1 MAAIYFIW
9 LGSGR
14 ARRYHVA
21 PEGQLLDRAAKVGLP
36 AAPGAILLDEFYRVC
51 LEKDLAEMAGGRAVI
66 PDAELLHATL
76 FHSVRLPRF
85 NRPVAVDLVAP
96 DANDNANGGDD
107 DDGDGASIEL
117 PPRRL
122 IDANQPDELAQALVA
137 AWNAVAQRDARRD
150 VFLVEDIV
158 AAEQRGRTHTHDESA
173 IDYVKLYGDGE
184 TNLALP
190 ALSGWRKPD
199 AALPPYQRRLQMLLR
214 GVRYTFG
221 PGRWAVD
228 WADDGKVCHITRIAP
243 VASSPP
249 A

>member
-1 MAAIYFIW
+1 
-9 LGSGR
+9 
-14 ARRYHVA
+14 
-21 PEGQLLDRAAKVGLP
+21 
-36 AAPGAILLDEFYRVC
+36 
-51 LEKDLAEMAGGRAVI
+51 
-66 PDAELLHATL
+66 
-76 FHSVRLPRF
+76 
-85 NRPVAVDLVAP
+85 
-96 DANDNANGGDD
+96 
-107 DDGDGASIEL
+107 
-117 PPRRL
+117 PRRL

-137 AWNAVAQRDARRD
+137 AWNAAAQRDARRD

-158 AAEQRGRTHTHDESA
+158 AAEQRGRAHTHDESA

>member
-76 FHSVRLPRF
+76 FHSARLPRF

-96 DANDNANGGDD
+96 GDGDGDGDD
-107 DDGDGASIEL
+107 DGASIEL

-137 AWNAVAQRDARRD
+137 AWNAAAQRDARRD
-150 VFLVEDIV
+150 VFLVEDV
-158 AAEQRGRTHTHDESA
+158 AAEYRGRAHTHDESPV
-173 IDYVKLYGDGE
+173 DYVKLYGDGE
-184 TNLALP
+184 PSLVLP

>member
-14 ARRYHVA
+14 TRRYHVA

-96 DANDNANGGDD
+96 GAAN
-107 DDGDGASIEL
+107 GASIEL

-137 AWNAVAQRDARRD
+137 AWNAAAQRDAA
-150 VFLVEDIV
+150 I
-158 AAEQRGRTHTHDESA
+158 GRCPRSSCC
-173 IDYVKLYGDGE
+173 
-184 TNLALP
+184 P
-190 ALSGWRKPD
+190 ARCASPRPACVSSRPNSGWPGNTVPATRSCRCGS
-199 AALPPYQRRLQMLLR
+199 AC
-214 GVRYTFG
+214 T
-221 PGRWAVD
+221 GRW
-228 WADDGKVCHITRIAP
+228 
-243 VASSPP
+243 S
-249 A
+249 